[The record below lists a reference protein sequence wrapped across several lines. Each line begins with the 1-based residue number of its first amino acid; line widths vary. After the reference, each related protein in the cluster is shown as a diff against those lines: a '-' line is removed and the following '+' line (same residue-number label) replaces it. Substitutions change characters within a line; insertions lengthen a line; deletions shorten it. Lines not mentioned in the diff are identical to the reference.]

1 MNRFL
6 KSSLG
11 KLVDELQDWH
21 SNLETVQYVLNNT
34 FHSFLKSSPSK
45 LLLGFDQRNHEDAL
59 LVECLKK
66 IAETDLNP
74 DKERESCRQL
84 ALDTIHKIKNYNKI
98 YYDKRHL
105 KPSVY
110 KKGDYVLIK
119 DVIKPGESKKLK
131 PKYKGPYLVAKVL
144 NKNRYVV
151 TDIPGFNLSTRP
163 ILFYLLIDLNLGS
176 NLLKVLIQIR
186 MNLYLFKLERTIYL
200 NKFQKLRQQRKINVI
215 FYLLSGI

>member
-34 FHSFLKSSPSK
+34 FHSSLKSSPSK
-45 LLLGFDQRNHEDAL
+45 LLLGFDQRNHEDAS

-105 KPSVY
+105 KPSIY
-110 KKGDYVLIK
+110 KKGDYILIK
-119 DVIKPGESKKLK
+119 DVVKSGENKKLK

-151 TDIPGFNLSTRP
+151 TDIPGFNLSARP
-163 ILFYLLIDLNLGS
+163 YNSILSPDRLKPWVKPVESINS
-176 NLLKVLIQIR
+176 N
-186 MNLYLFKLERTIYL
+186 
-200 NKFQKLRQQRKINVI
+200 
-215 FYLLSGI
+215 